1 MGCSHTEAQFY
12 QTVTSVI
19 KAVSRLTKSAY
30 FCVSLKQS
38 LQNLDRPFRNHAV
51 ATMPVFVTLPT
62 EIIRNICDQLV
73 PYVIATG
80 TELPLRD
87 EHQLCKHAL
96 WSLTLVSHRIGGIAT
111 ELLYKNVVILST
123 KQMVCLFRTI
133 YDKPEFRRYPR
144 YLANLVPLM
153 DSGLQGEIEANIQRH
168 CPLLPAGIAGSTQMH
183 PRELN
188 HLDSPELFSAKPLWT
203 HEIIRYMPYI
213 TRLAPSFIEDTDRT
227 FFAEPPKFLPFS
239 EESQTLRIQ
248 WQASE
253 GLYEMAGMG
262 PLFQLYFPPYIS
274 NGCRMTDLRFLN
286 LANVTGYEIDCF
298 YDVDTALGSHR
309 LVRSKKNRGFFSWL
323 AKLKALNLGYS
334 TVGLQFV
341 GQLLAACPQL
351 KKLTWEFFWP
361 WVEDPDSSDVESALH
376 QTAGHLEELYFSLT
390 NLHGPISFRHFRAL
404 KLLSVGIEVLSSHS
418 YESKRTGGDPVILE
432 TPLIS
437 LLPETLVHLTLVIE
451 DYGYDQRSG
460 GQMPSKSSY
469 KDIIT
474 DGYVAHG
481 RQLFPTWLA
490 DGLET
495 LSCSCQTMPN
505 LRSITVIQP
514 LHSILPADSS
524 WKIAVGDL
532 IAKFSAAGVRFSTR
546 ITTREKYG
554 QEDPTY

>member
-1 MGCSHTEAQFY
+1 
-12 QTVTSVI
+12 
-19 KAVSRLTKSAY
+19 
-30 FCVSLKQS
+30 
-38 LQNLDRPFRNHAV
+38 
-51 ATMPVFVTLPT
+51 MPVLVTLPI

-80 TELPLRD
+80 TEPPLRN

-96 WSLTLVSHRIGGIAT
+96 WSLTLVSHHIGGIAT
-111 ELLYKNVVILST
+111 ELLYKNVVITST

-133 YDKPEFRRYPR
+133 YDKPEFRRHPR

-168 CPLLPAGIAGSTQMH
+168 CPLLPAGIAGSTQTY
-183 PRELN
+183 PRELY
-188 HLDSPELFSAKPLWT
+188 HLDSPALFLAKPLWT
-203 HEIIRYMPYI
+203 HEIIRYLLAMLPRLKDI
-213 TRLAPSFIEDTDRT
+213 LISILANMTTLAPSFIEDTDQT
-227 FFAEPPKFLPFS
+227 FFAEPPRFLPFS

-248 WQASE
+248 WQARES
-253 GLYEMAGMG
+253 LYDKAGVG

-286 LANVTGYEIDCF
+286 LANVTNYEIDYF
-298 YDVDTALGSHR
+298 YDVETAFGSHR

-351 KKLTWEFFWP
+351 KKLTWEFWWP
-361 WVEDPDSSDVESALH
+361 WNDDLPDSSDVESALQ
-376 QTAGHLEELYFSLT
+376 QTAGHLEELYFSLA

-404 KLLSVGIEVLSSHS
+404 KHLSVGIEVLSSYSH
-418 YESKRTGGDPVILE
+418 ESKRTGGDPATPITILE

-437 LLPETLVHLTLVIE
+437 LLPETLVHLTLVNE
-451 DYGYDQRSG
+451 DYGQLGSDQRKSG
-460 GQMPSKSSY
+460 QIASNSSY
-469 KDIIT
+469 RDIVM
-474 DGYVAHG
+474 DGYVVHG

-495 LSCSCQTMPN
+495 LSCSCQTMPH

-514 LHSILPADSS
+514 LHSILPAESS
-524 WKIAVGDL
+524 WQIEVGDL
-532 IAKFSAAGVRFSTR
+532 TAKFRAAGVRFSTR

-554 QEDPTY
+554 REDPTY

>member
-1 MGCSHTEAQFY
+1 
-12 QTVTSVI
+12 
-19 KAVSRLTKSAY
+19 
-30 FCVSLKQS
+30 
-38 LQNLDRPFRNHAV
+38 
-51 ATMPVFVTLPT
+51 MPVFVTLPT

-96 WSLTLVSHRIGGIAT
+96 WSLTLVSHHIGRIAT

-144 YLANLVPLM
+144 YLANLVPLK

-203 HEIIRYMPYI
+203 HEIIRYMLVMLPRLKDILISILANI
-213 TRLAPSFIEDTDRT
+213 TKLSPSFIEDTDQA
-227 FFAEPPKFLPFS
+227 FFAEPPRFPPFS

-253 GLYEMAGMG
+253 SLYEKAGVG

-286 LANVTGYEIDCF
+286 LANVTGYEIDYF
-298 YDVDTALGSHR
+298 YDLDTALGSHR

-323 AKLKALNLGYS
+323 AKLKALDLGYS

-351 KKLTWEFFWP
+351 KKLTWEFWWP
-361 WVEDPDSSDVESALH
+361 WNDDLPDSSEVESALQ
-376 QTAGHLEELYFSLT
+376 QTAGHLEELYFSLC
-390 NLHGPISFRHFRAL
+390 NLNGPISFRNFRAL
-404 KLLSVGIEVLSSHS
+404 KFLSVGIEVLSSYS

-437 LLPETLVHLTLVIE
+437 LLPETLVHLTLVNE
-451 DYGYDQRSG
+451 DYGQLGSDQRRSD
-460 GQMPSKSSY
+460 QIPSKSSY
-469 KDIIT
+469 MDIIT

-546 ITTREKYG
+546 ITTREKHG
-554 QEDPTY
+554 REDLNY